1 VAPLALRRW
10 DAPPGQHRL
19 EGHIL
24 EWVRKRLKESSA
36 PAREVFD
43 ALPAPHRR
51 VFAARRLEAEVAE
64 VGFAGFFEGRY
75 RSLAPDAVEAM
86 RVFGAEAHAGL
97 VEQAREAARL
107 WLPWRRAAALERAT
121 RAFLALDERAPLMV
135 CRARYIDR
143 EAESFSGLA

>member
-1 VAPLALRRW
+1 MAPLALRRW

-24 EWVRKRLKESSA
+24 EWVRKRLKESPA
-36 PAREVFD
+36 PAREAFD

-64 VGFAGFFEGRY
+64 AGFEGFFRGRY
-75 RSLAPDAVEAM
+75 RSLTADAVEAM
-86 RVFGAEAHAGL
+86 RAFGAEAHASL
-97 VEQAREAARL
+97 VEEARAAEGI

-135 CRARYIDR
+135 SRARYIER
-143 EAESFSGLA
+143 EADAFSGLA